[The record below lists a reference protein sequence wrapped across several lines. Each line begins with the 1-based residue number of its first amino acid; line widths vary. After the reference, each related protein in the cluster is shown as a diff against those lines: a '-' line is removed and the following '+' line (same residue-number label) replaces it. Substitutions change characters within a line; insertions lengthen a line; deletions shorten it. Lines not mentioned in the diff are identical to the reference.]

1 MKIKTLKVKFLFH
14 ENKLDKVGR
23 PDVAQQEAIIQHLN
37 AAMSEFN
44 ANIID
49 IDVSASVEETK

>member
-1 MKIKTLKVKFLFH
+1 MQIKTLKVNFLFH
-14 ENKLDKVGR
+14 ENKLDNVGR

-37 AAMSEFN
+37 AAMDEWN

-49 IDVSASVEETK
+49 IDVSASVEKA